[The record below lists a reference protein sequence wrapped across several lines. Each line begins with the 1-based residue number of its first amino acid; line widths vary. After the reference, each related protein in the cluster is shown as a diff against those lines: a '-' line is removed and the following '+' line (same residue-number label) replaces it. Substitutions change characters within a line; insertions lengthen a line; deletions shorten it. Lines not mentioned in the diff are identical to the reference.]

1 MSLLD
6 ASQYQLLA
14 SGMVVTLQL
23 FLVSW
28 VMAFT
33 IAVTLVVVRA
43 TNLAPCRWLVD
54 AYVEYH
60 RNVPLLVQVLFWYFG
75 MPELLPEGFR
85 MWLYQHNA
93 EMSLAAIALA
103 LGSAAYI
110 AEDIRSGLRAIPGTQ
125 FEAARA
131 LGASYL
137 QCMRFV
143 IVPQAVRI
151 SIPPLVGRALL
162 LFKNTSVA
170 MAIGVM
176 ELTYQAREIEN
187 ETYRTFATFGAA
199 TLMYLLGSFLIMLIG
214 SRIYARYRLNREA
227 TVLDLLSQYWP
238 TLLVGQY

>member
-6 ASQYQLLA
+6 ASPYQLLA
-14 SGMVVTLQL
+14 SGMLVTVQL
-23 FLVSW
+23 FLVAW

-43 TNLAPCRWLVD
+43 TNLAPCRWVVD

-85 MWLYQHNA
+85 MWLYEHNA

-199 TLMYLLGSFLIMLIG
+199 TIMYLLGSFLIMAIG
-214 SRIYARYRLNREA
+214 SRIYARYRLNRGGHGA
-227 TVLDLLSQYWP
+227 
-238 TLLVGQY
+238 

>member
-1 MSLLD
+1 MFLLE
-6 ASQYQLLA
+6 ANYLLQLA
-14 SGMVVTLQL
+14 DGMLTTVQL

-28 VMAFT
+28 VMAFSL
-33 IAVTLVVVRA
+33 AVLLVVIRS
-43 TNLAPCRWLVD
+43 TNVAPCRWFVD

-75 MPELLPEGFR
+75 MPELLPEGVR
-85 MWLYQHNA
+85 GWLYEHDA

-110 AEDIRSGLRAIPGTQ
+110 AEDIRSGLRAIPATQ

-131 LGASYL
+131 LGSSYL
-137 QCMRFV
+137 QCMRHV
-143 IVPQAVRI
+143 IVPQALRI

-170 MAIGVM
+170 MAIGVV

-199 TLMYLLGSFLIMLIG
+199 TIMYLLGSFLLMFIG
-214 SRIYARYRLNREA
+214 SRVYARYNLGKGGRGA
-227 TVLDLLSQYWP
+227 
-238 TLLVGQY
+238 

>member
-214 SRIYARYRLNREA
+214 SRIYARYRLNRGGRGA
-227 TVLDLLSQYWP
+227 
-238 TLLVGQY
+238 

>member
-6 ASQYQLLA
+6 ASQYQLLL

-23 FLVSW
+23 FLVAW
-28 VMAFT
+28 VLAFT

-43 TNLAPCRWLVD
+43 TNVAACRWVVD

-75 MPELLPEGFR
+75 MPELLPEGVR
-85 MWLYQHNA
+85 LWLYDHNA
-93 EMSLAAIALA
+93 EMSLAAIALG

-143 IVPQAVRI
+143 IVPQALRI

-199 TLMYLLGSFLIMLIG
+199 TIMYLLGSFLIMAIG
-214 SRIYARYRLNREA
+214 SRIYARYRLNRGGHGA
-227 TVLDLLSQYWP
+227 
-238 TLLVGQY
+238 

>member
-1 MSLLD
+1 MSLLN

-214 SRIYARYRLNREA
+214 SRIYARYRLNRGGHGA
-227 TVLDLLSQYWP
+227 
-238 TLLVGQY
+238 

>member
-14 SGMVVTLQL
+14 CGMVVTLQL

-214 SRIYARYRLNREA
+214 SRIYARYRLNRGGHGA
-227 TVLDLLSQYWP
+227 
-238 TLLVGQY
+238 

>member
-6 ASQYQLLA
+6 ASQYQLLL
-14 SGMVVTLQL
+14 SGMAVTLQL

-85 MWLYQHNA
+85 LWLYQHNA

-199 TLMYLLGSFLIMLIG
+199 TIMYLLGSFLIMLIG
-214 SRIYARYRLNREA
+214 SRIYARYRLNRGGHGA
-227 TVLDLLSQYWP
+227 
-238 TLLVGQY
+238 

>member
-14 SGMVVTLQL
+14 SGMLVTVQL
-23 FLVSW
+23 FLVAW

-43 TNLAPCRWLVD
+43 TNLAPCRWVVD

-85 MWLYQHNA
+85 MWLYEHNA

-199 TLMYLLGSFLIMLIG
+199 TIMYLLGSFLIMAVG
-214 SRIYARYRLNREA
+214 SRIYARYRLNRGGHGA
-227 TVLDLLSQYWP
+227 
-238 TLLVGQY
+238 

>member
-199 TLMYLLGSFLIMLIG
+199 TVMYLLGSFLIMLIG
-214 SRIYARYRLNREA
+214 SRIYARYRLNRGGHGA
-227 TVLDLLSQYWP
+227 
-238 TLLVGQY
+238 

>member
-6 ASQYQLLA
+6 ASQYQLLL
-14 SGMVVTLQL
+14 SGMAITVQL
-23 FLVSW
+23 FLVAW
-28 VMAFT
+28 VLAFS

-43 TNLAPCRWLVD
+43 TNLAPCRWVVD

-75 MPELLPEGFR
+75 MPELLPEGLR
-85 MWLYQHNA
+85 LWLYDHNA
-93 EMSLAAIALA
+93 EMSLAAIALG

-143 IVPQAVRI
+143 IVPQALRI

-199 TLMYLLGSFLIMLIG
+199 TIMYLLGSFLIMALG
-214 SRIYARYRLNREA
+214 SRIYARYRLNRGGHGA
-227 TVLDLLSQYWP
+227 
-238 TLLVGQY
+238 

>member
-14 SGMVVTLQL
+14 SGMAVTLQL

-75 MPELLPEGFR
+75 MPELLPEDFR
-85 MWLYQHNA
+85 LWLYQHNA

-214 SRIYARYRLNREA
+214 SRIYARYRLNRGGHGA
-227 TVLDLLSQYWP
+227 
-238 TLLVGQY
+238 

>member
-43 TNLAPCRWLVD
+43 TNLTPCRWLVD

-214 SRIYARYRLNREA
+214 SRIYARYRLNRGGHGA
-227 TVLDLLSQYWP
+227 
-238 TLLVGQY
+238 

>member
-6 ASQYQLLA
+6 ASQYQLLL
-14 SGMVVTLQL
+14 SGMAVTLQL

-214 SRIYARYRLNREA
+214 SRIYARYRLNRGGHGA
-227 TVLDLLSQYWP
+227 
-238 TLLVGQY
+238 

>member
-6 ASQYQLLA
+6 ASQYQLLL
-14 SGMVVTLQL
+14 SGMAITVQL
-23 FLVSW
+23 FLVAW
-28 VMAFT
+28 VLAFS

-43 TNLAPCRWLVD
+43 TNLAPCRWVVD

-75 MPELLPEGFR
+75 MPELLPEGVR
-85 MWLYQHNA
+85 LWLYDHNA
-93 EMSLAAIALA
+93 EMSLAAIALG

-143 IVPQAVRI
+143 IVPQALRI

-199 TLMYLLGSFLIMLIG
+199 TTMYLLGSFLIMALG
-214 SRIYARYRLNREA
+214 SRIYARYRLNRGGHGA
-227 TVLDLLSQYWP
+227 
-238 TLLVGQY
+238 

>member
-214 SRIYARYRLNREA
+214 SRIYARYRLNRGGHGA
-227 TVLDLLSQYWP
+227 
-238 TLLVGQY
+238 

>member
-14 SGMVVTLQL
+14 SGMAVTLQL

-33 IAVTLVVVRA
+33 IAVTLVGVRA

-85 MWLYQHNA
+85 LWLYQHNA

-214 SRIYARYRLNREA
+214 SRIYARYRLNRGGHGA
-227 TVLDLLSQYWP
+227 
-238 TLLVGQY
+238 

>member
-6 ASQYQLLA
+6 ASQYQLLL
-14 SGMVVTLQL
+14 SGMGVTLQL

-85 MWLYQHNA
+85 LWLYQHNA

-214 SRIYARYRLNREA
+214 SRIYARYRLNRGGHGA
-227 TVLDLLSQYWP
+227 
-238 TLLVGQY
+238 

>member
-14 SGMVVTLQL
+14 SGMLVTVQL
-23 FLVSW
+23 FLVAW

-43 TNLAPCRWLVD
+43 TNLAPCRWVVD

-85 MWLYQHNA
+85 MWLYEHNA

-199 TLMYLLGSFLIMLIG
+199 TIMYLLGSFLIMAVG
-214 SRIYARYRLNREA
+214 SRIYGRYRLNRGGHGA
-227 TVLDLLSQYWP
+227 
-238 TLLVGQY
+238 

>member
-75 MPELLPEGFR
+75 MPELLPEDFR

-214 SRIYARYRLNREA
+214 SRIYARYRLNRGGHGA
-227 TVLDLLSQYWP
+227 
-238 TLLVGQY
+238 

>member
-14 SGMVVTLQL
+14 SGMVVTVQL

-214 SRIYARYRLNREA
+214 SRIYARYRLNRGGHGA
-227 TVLDLLSQYWP
+227 
-238 TLLVGQY
+238 

>member
-6 ASQYQLLA
+6 ASQYQLLL
-14 SGMVVTLQL
+14 SGMGVTLQL

-85 MWLYQHNA
+85 LWLYQHNA

-199 TLMYLLGSFLIMLIG
+199 TIMYLLGSFLIMLIG
-214 SRIYARYRLNREA
+214 SRIYARYRLNLGGHGA
-227 TVLDLLSQYWP
+227 
-238 TLLVGQY
+238 

>member
-14 SGMVVTLQL
+14 SGMAVTLQL

-85 MWLYQHNA
+85 LWLYQHNA

-214 SRIYARYRLNREA
+214 SRIYARYRLNRGGHGA
-227 TVLDLLSQYWP
+227 
-238 TLLVGQY
+238 

>member
-14 SGMVVTLQL
+14 SGMGVTLQL

-214 SRIYARYRLNREA
+214 SRIYARYRLNRGGHGA
-227 TVLDLLSQYWP
+227 
-238 TLLVGQY
+238 

>member
-137 QCMRFV
+137 QCMPFV

-214 SRIYARYRLNREA
+214 SRIYARYRLNRGGHGA
-227 TVLDLLSQYWP
+227 
-238 TLLVGQY
+238 

>member
-14 SGMVVTLQL
+14 SGMVVTVQL
-23 FLVSW
+23 FLVAW

-43 TNLAPCRWLVD
+43 TNLAPCRWVVD

-85 MWLYQHNA
+85 MWLYEHNA

-199 TLMYLLGSFLIMLIG
+199 TIMYLLGSFLIMAIG
-214 SRIYARYRLNREA
+214 SRIYARYRLNRGGHGA
-227 TVLDLLSQYWP
+227 
-238 TLLVGQY
+238 

>member
-14 SGMVVTLQL
+14 SGMLVTVQL
-23 FLVSW
+23 FLVAW

-43 TNLAPCRWLVD
+43 TNLAPCRWVVD

-85 MWLYQHNA
+85 MWLYEHNA

-199 TLMYLLGSFLIMLIG
+199 TIMYLLGSFLIMAIG
-214 SRIYARYRLNREA
+214 SRIYARYRLNRGGHGA
-227 TVLDLLSQYWP
+227 
-238 TLLVGQY
+238 

>member
-6 ASQYQLLA
+6 ASQYQLLV
-14 SGMVVTLQL
+14 SGMAVTLQL

-85 MWLYQHNA
+85 LWLYQHNA

-214 SRIYARYRLNREA
+214 SRIYARYRLNRGGHGA
-227 TVLDLLSQYWP
+227 
-238 TLLVGQY
+238 